1 MPEQPSSK
9 GRKSTKFRWI
19 IGAVIIPTLGAIIGA
34 GGLNL
39 SDWLYPKPPP
49 SIELPKSPELN
60 KRLTK
65 LENQMEIMVSLLRDS
80 TKNIATKSNETIK
93 TRNPKIRAEM
103 EKMADYY
110 GDNPNK
116 QTIIENAVKKSGY
129 DNWAAFL
136 DNKPNE
142 PSIEII
148 KKIKNELREE
158 GLTLSSAPSKVDTKK
173 IEVKNSSKKLG
184 RKVYIGKRE
193 WEWTIY
199 LISDQGTLQNINC
212 VKYTLHPTFPKP
224 VWEFCGDKDKGTIDK
239 AYPLTMIGW
248 GTFTVDVLISFK
260 DGTEL
265 RKKHRLVFG
274 S

>member
-1 MPEQPSSK
+1 MLEQPSSK
-9 GRKSTKFRWI
+9 GRKSTRLRWI
-19 IGAVIIPTLGAIIGA
+19 IGAVIIPTLVAIISA

-49 SIELPKSPELN
+49 SIELPKSPELD
-60 KRLTK
+60 KRVTK
-65 LENQMEIMVSLLRDS
+65 LESQMEIMVSLLRDS
-80 TKNIATKSNETIK
+80 TKSMAIKRNETIK

-103 EKMADYY
+103 KEMADYY
-110 GDNPNK
+110 RDNPNK
-116 QTIIENAVKKSGY
+116 QAIIKNAVKESGY
-129 DNWAAFL
+129 ANWDAFI

-142 PSIEII
+142 PSAETVEE
-148 KKIKNELREE
+148 IKNELRKE

-199 LISDQGTLQNINC
+199 LISDQSTLQNINC

-224 VWEFCGDKDKGTIDK
+224 VWEFCGDKNKGTIDK

-265 RKKHRLVFG
+265 RKKHRLVFE

>member
-1 MPEQPSSK
+1 MLEQPSSK
-9 GRKSTKFRWI
+9 GRKSTKLRWI

-60 KRLTK
+60 KRLTR

-80 TKNIATKSNETIK
+80 TKSLTAKSSETII
-93 TRNPKIRAEM
+93 TRNPMISATMKE
-103 EKMADYY
+103 MADDY
-110 GDNPNK
+110 GYNSNK
-116 QTIIENAVKKSGY
+116 QAIIESSVKKSAYENGV
-129 DNWAAFL
+129 AFL
-136 DNKPNE
+136 DRKPNE
-142 PSIEII
+142 PSTEII
-148 KKIKNELREE
+148 KEVRNGLGKE
-158 GLTLSSAPSKVDTKK
+158 GLLLPGAPSKVDTKI
-173 IEVKNSSKKLG
+173 IEIRNFSKKIG
-184 RKVYIGKRE
+184 RKAYIGKRE

-199 LISDQGTLQNINC
+199 LISDQSTLQNINC

-224 VWEFCGDKDKGTIDK
+224 VWEFCGEENKGTIDK

-260 DGTEL
+260 DGTVL
-265 RKKHRLVFG
+265 RKKHRLVFE

>member
-9 GRKSTKFRWI
+9 GRKSTKLRWI
-19 IGAVIIPTLGAIIGA
+19 IGVVIIPTLGAIISA

-80 TKNIATKSNETIK
+80 TKSMVTKSNETIK
-93 TRNPKIRAEM
+93 TSNPKIRAEA
-103 EKMADYY
+103 KKIADFHR
-110 GDNPNK
+110 DNADK
-116 QTIIENAVKKSGY
+116 RTVIESAVKKSGY

-148 KKIKNELREE
+148 KEIKNELRRE
-158 GLTLSSAPSKVDTKK
+158 GLALSSTPSKVDTKK
-173 IEVKNSSKKLG
+173 IEIKNSSKKLG

-224 VWEFCGDKDKGTIDK
+224 VWEFCGDKNKGTIDK

>member
-1 MPEQPSSK
+1 MLDQPGTK
-9 GRKSTKFRWI
+9 VRKSTRLRWI
-19 IGAVIIPTLGAIIGA
+19 IGAVLIPTLGTIISA

-60 KRLTK
+60 NRLTK

-80 TKNIATKSNETIK
+80 TKSIATKSNETIK
-93 TRNPKIRAEM
+93 IRNPKIRAEM
-103 EKMADYY
+103 KEMSDYY
-110 GDNPNK
+110 GDNLNK
-116 QTIIENAVKKSGY
+116 QTIVESAVKKSGY
-129 DNWAAFL
+129 DNGAVFL
-136 DNKPNE
+136 DHKPNE
-142 PSIEII
+142 PSAEMI
-148 KKIKNELREE
+148 KEVKNELGKE
-158 GLTLSSAPSKVDTKK
+158 GLALFSALSKVDTNK
-173 IEVKNSSKKLG
+173 IEIKNSSKKLG

-212 VKYTLHPTFPKP
+212 VKYTLHPTFPRP
-224 VWEFCGDKDKGTIDK
+224 VWEFCGDKNKGTIDK

>member
-9 GRKSTKFRWI
+9 GRKSTKLRWI
-19 IGAVIIPTLGAIIGA
+19 IGVVIIPTLGAIISA

-80 TKNIATKSNETIK
+80 TKSMATKSNETIK
-93 TRNPKIRAEM
+93 IRKPKIRAEM
-103 EKMADYY
+103 KEMADYY

-116 QTIIENAVKKSGY
+116 QIIIESAVKKSGY

-148 KKIKNELREE
+148 EEIKNELRKE
-158 GLTLSSAPSKVDTKK
+158 GLTLSSTPSKVDIKK
-173 IEVKNSSKKLG
+173 IEIKNSSKKLG

-224 VWEFCGDKDKGTIDK
+224 VWEFCGDKNKGTIDK

-265 RKKHRLVFG
+265 RKKHRLVFE

>member
-1 MPEQPSSK
+1 MLEQPGSK
-9 GRKSTKFRWI
+9 GRKSTKLRWI

-49 SIELPKSPELN
+49 SLELNKSPELN

-80 TKNIATKSNETIK
+80 TKVIATKSNEAIK
-93 TRNPKIRAEM
+93 IRNPKIRAGMKE
-103 EKMADYY
+103 MADDY
-110 GDNPNK
+110 GYNLNK
-116 QTIIENAVKKSGY
+116 QAIAGSSVKKSKYENG
-129 DNWAAFL
+129 AAFL
-136 DNKPNE
+136 DSKPNE
-142 PSIEII
+142 LSAKII
-148 KKIKNELREE
+148 KEIKNGLGNE
-158 GLTLSSAPSKVDTKK
+158 GLILSGVPSKVDTKT
-173 IEVKNSSKKLG
+173 IEIKNSSKKIG

-199 LISDQGTLQNINC
+199 LTSDQRTLQNINC

-224 VWEFCGDKDKGTIDK
+224 VWEFCGEKNKGTIDK

-260 DGTEL
+260 DGTVL
-265 RKKHRLVFG
+265 RKKHRLIFE